1 MKNGI
6 VSRPSSGFWILLV
19 LSVILAGALSL
30 LAGPMDHPPQWVIMR
45 LRLPRL
51 VLALLAGSALSISGS
66 VLQSLLRNDL
76 ATPYTLG
83 ISAGAGLVAGSVIV
97 SGLIVPV
104 IGLVAAGTAGALLA
118 VILVYALAY
127 RSRRGDYGPTLL
139 LAGITMN
146 LVGASILLLFEYFSD
161 ASRIMEIVRWM
172 MGDMAVIG
180 WDKPLFLLPPVIL
193 GIAVALTRTGVLNQ
207 ISQGDDIAHTR
218 GVSVNWERNLLLAVA
233 ALLAGSTVGVVGPV
247 GFVGLM
253 VPHIMR
259 RFVGADYRYLVPAS
273 ALGGMLLVIL
283 ADSLSR
289 VIISPAE
296 LPIGIV
302 MSLIGGPFFLVL
314 LLRGGSRKHKD
325 NPG

>member
-6 VSRPSSGFWILLV
+6 VSRPSSVFWILLV

-30 LAGPMDHPPQWVIMR
+30 LAGPMDHPPEWVIMR

-51 VLALLAGSALSISGS
+51 ILALLAGSALSISGS
-66 VLQSLLRNDL
+66 ILQSLLRNDL

-97 SGLIVPV
+97 SGMIVPV

-118 VILVYALAY
+118 VALVYALAY

-161 ASRIMEIVRWM
+161 ASKIMEIVRWM

-180 WDKPLFLLPPVIL
+180 WGKPLFLMPPVIL
-193 GIAVALTRTGVLNQ
+193 GIVVTLTRTGVLNQ
-207 ISQGDDIAHTR
+207 ISQGDDIAQTR

-259 RFVGADYRYLVPAS
+259 RFVGSDYRYLIPAS

-314 LLRGGSRKHKD
+314 LLRGDR
-325 NPG
+325 

>member
-1 MKNGI
+1 MKTKLT
-6 VSRPSSGFWILLV
+6 SKPSGRFWFFLALLV
-19 LSVILAGALSL
+19 AIAGALSL
-30 LAGPMDHPPQWVIMR
+30 LAGPMQHPPEWVILK

-51 VLALLAGSALSISGS
+51 VLALITGSALSVSGC
-66 VLQSLLRNDL
+66 VLQSILKNDL

-97 SGLIVPV
+97 SGMMIPV
-104 IGLVAAGTAGALLA
+104 MGLVAAGTAGALLA
-118 VILVYALAY
+118 VVLVYMLAC
-127 RSRRGDYGPTLL
+127 RGRRGDYGSTLI

-161 ASRIMEIVRWM
+161 ASRILEIVRWM

-180 WDKPLFLLPPVIL
+180 WSKPLFLVPAVIP
-193 GIAVALTRTGVLNQ
+193 GMAVVLTRTGVMNQ
-207 ISQGDDIAHTR
+207 LSQGDDIASTR
-218 GVSVNWERNLLLAVA
+218 GVSVNRERNLLLASA
-233 ALLAGSTVGVVGPV
+233 ALLAGSTVGAVGPV
-247 GFVGLM
+247 GFIGLM

-302 MSLIGGPFFLVL
+302 MSLIGGPFFLML
-314 LLRGGSRKHKD
+314 LLKAGKGKPRG
-325 NPG
+325 